1 MSNSNNKK
9 RNSKRKYQMISHI
22 EQQNLER
29 NGISKKLFYE
39 RVSRG
44 GSREKAMTKSPRNRI
59 FKTTEEKKLM
69 KENGIDDKTFRSRI
83 YRNMDRKEA
92 ATRPKRKYN
101 FKHD

>member
-1 MSNSNNKK
+1 
-9 RNSKRKYQMISHI
+9 
-22 EQQNLER
+22 
-29 NGISKKLFYE
+29 
-39 RVSRG
+39 
-44 GSREKAMTKSPRNRI
+44 MTKSPRNRI